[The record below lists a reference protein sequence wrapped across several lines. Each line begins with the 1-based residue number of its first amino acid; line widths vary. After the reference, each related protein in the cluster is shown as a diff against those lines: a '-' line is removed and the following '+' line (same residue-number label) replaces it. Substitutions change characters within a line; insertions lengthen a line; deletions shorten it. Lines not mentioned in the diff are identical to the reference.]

1 MSARLV
7 IASLAAVII
16 TAGIAAA
23 AMILTGDDAADAVT
37 AAVVPVHPEKVSV
50 TRHVE
55 TTMTSDAIE
64 SAYAAAQAFKQQDA
78 TPRTCTQISP
88 LAKRCD

>member
-16 TAGIAAA
+16 TAVISAALTLLLTRDIATDALTAAA
-23 AMILTGDDAADAVT
+23 VPEPPVT
-37 AAVVPVHPEKVSV
+37 PAL
-50 TRHVE
+50 HVE

-64 SAYAAAQAFKQQDA
+64 SAYAAVQAFKQQD
-78 TPRTCTQISP
+78 TPRICTQISP
-88 LAKRCD
+88 LAKRCG

>member
-1 MSARLV
+1 MTARLV
-7 IASLAAVII
+7 VIAAVAIAFI
-16 TAGIAAA
+16 AGIAAA
-23 AMILTGDDAADAVT
+23 VMILTGDDAADAVT
-37 AAVVPVHPEKVSV
+37 AAAVPVNPEKVSV

-64 SAYAAAQAFKQQDA
+64 SAYAAVQAFKQQD
-78 TPRTCTQISP
+78 TGRTCTQISP

>member
-1 MSARLV
+1 MSIRIAV
-7 IASLAAVII
+7 IASLAIAFI
-16 TAGIAAA
+16 AGIAAA
-23 AMILTGDDAADAVT
+23 VMILTGDDAADAVT
-37 AAVVPVHPEKVSV
+37 AAVVPVNPEKVSV

-64 SAYAAAQAFKQQDA
+64 SAYAAVQAFKQQD
-78 TPRTCTQISP
+78 TGRTCTQISP